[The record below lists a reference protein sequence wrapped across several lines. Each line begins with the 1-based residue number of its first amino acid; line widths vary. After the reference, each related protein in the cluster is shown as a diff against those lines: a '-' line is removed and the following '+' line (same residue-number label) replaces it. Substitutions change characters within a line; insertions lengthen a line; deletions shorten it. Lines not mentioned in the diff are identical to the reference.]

1 MDLRRISAPLTR
13 AQKLDVV
20 SLAEVKAQARVM
32 HDEEN
37 DLIESYIATAYD
49 YLSGPEGW
57 TNGYCL
63 LEEEFEVYVETLV
76 DVFELPVRPFMGD
89 TVGFARRDAIIDT
102 YADIDAAT
110 YILTNSGD
118 FGMLARLQP
127 SLVSPPAFARDPRR
141 YRIRFKAGHEDPATI
156 PEGLKQSIKLLAA
169 HWYVNREATIADP
182 RVSNVSREVQ
192 LGVRSLAGR
201 YRIEPDHS

>member
-1 MDLRRISAPLTR
+1 MGLRRISAPLTR
-13 AQKLDVV
+13 AQKLEVV

-37 DLIESYIATAYD
+37 DLIEGYIATAYD

-63 LEEEFEVYVETLV
+63 LEEEFEVYVETVV

-89 TVGFARRDAIIDT
+89 TVGFARRDAIIDA

-110 YILTNSGD
+110 YIVTNSGD

-127 SLVSPPAFARDPRR
+127 SLAALPAFARDPRR

-182 RVSNVSREVQ
+182 RVSTVSREVQ